1 MIAVALVSACLFAI
15 GNATQHRAATDFGS
29 HDIGAGPL
37 LIRLARSPLWLA
49 GSVVGLTAYVLHAVA
64 LLLGNIAT
72 VQPLMIVGVV
82 LAVPLRAAI
91 GRRRPRRGELLAVG
105 VTSLGLWLFTI
116 STSAALP
123 AAGGAALSSAAATAC
138 AVGVGIATSVF
149 LVSRRLLGHL
159 HFAAM
164 GYGATAGILFGT
176 SGGLLKATMTS
187 LDERGLLATAMSWGP
202 WVVIVV
208 SLAATTLNQKAYQMA
223 PIVYS
228 MPILNI
234 ASVMVA
240 ISFGVWALGEVP
252 TTSLAAGAVQV
263 GALVL
268 IAAGL
273 LRTARLEPAPS
284 TAARWNGCNARER
297 PAKKKPPPVAAR
309 GAPLRRVRTAGVI
322 GGRVLERMASRST
335 EGWSIAAIA
344 MHLAGAT
351 FALSFGYAAAVGS
364 ERSRVDALFGIACVA
379 ACVAGGVLLAGSC
392 WSMASAR
399 GSPTAAGPFAEP
411 APSGKSQT

>member
-91 GRRRPRRGELLAVG
+91 GRRRPRCGELLAVG

-297 PAKKKPPPVAAR
+297 PAKEKPPPVAAR
-309 GAPLRRVRTAGVI
+309 
-322 GGRVLERMASRST
+322 
-335 EGWSIAAIA
+335 GWSIAAIA